1 MKPLKNDKWLDK
13 LISDTI
19 STEIQPFDFDKWK
32 QKYPEEFQK
41 LVSPVRQDSQAPS
54 ARGQNIWTTIMK
66 SKITKFAVAAAVI
79 IVVMA
84 GIYSFDGSVDIAA
97 PAFGVQY
104 VLEAMK
110 KAEWV
115 HYVVEVTE
123 LNVDAKT
130 AEETDFGGWESWQSL
145 HPSVCIEKHDNGK
158 IYFTEK
164 DEGKTS
170 RYDPQANMI
179 TIEYRSRSTSQPDYA
194 DIADMYIKQI
204 AEVEKKGG
212 KVNYEEGVY
221 EARPV
226 KIISIDFASNGGLST
241 KMSIIVD
248 PETYL
253 PKKFTVEQNEDSKSL
268 HVAILGIF
276 DYPETGPADIYQAGA
291 PQDAK
296 VVIVDKR
303 PDPEF
308 LEATKPYR
316 EARENLPPQHILVTT
331 ETLGGKNIRRICV
344 VYKDGRKERFEER
357 MWINEPEDSL
367 PKDETFDVIL
377 TWALSTQTDA
387 ISVHLYDGEYIYKA
401 RRNSKAVWSVGEKK
415 YSPKFNSRS
424 YFGDLVQRGWPR
436 INKGTLIENN
446 YAEENN
452 LLCIE
457 TSNTSRIEDGK
468 LIRAANKQLYY
479 LDPQFDYI
487 CVRKEKF
494 QHRIPPYDEPIDVK
508 DLDFDPE
515 DTPSTPSSVTTVIEI
530 AQTDTGQW
538 YPKKVQTDSKTWRDY
553 GEGWE
558 SCISTSFITLFLET
572 DPEFP
577 EGIFDVDRFPGCSEP
592 N

>member
-387 ISVHLYDGEYIYKA
+387 ISVHLYDGEY
-401 RRNSKAVWSVGEKK
+401 
-415 YSPKFNSRS
+415 
-424 YFGDLVQRGWPR
+424 
-436 INKGTLIENN
+436 
-446 YAEENN
+446 
-452 LLCIE
+452 
-457 TSNTSRIEDGK
+457 
-468 LIRAANKQLYY
+468 
-479 LDPQFDYI
+479 
-487 CVRKEKF
+487 
-494 QHRIPPYDEPIDVK
+494 
-508 DLDFDPE
+508 
-515 DTPSTPSSVTTVIEI
+515 
-530 AQTDTGQW
+530 
-538 YPKKVQTDSKTWRDY
+538 
-553 GEGWE
+553 
-558 SCISTSFITLFLET
+558 
-572 DPEFP
+572 
-577 EGIFDVDRFPGCSEP
+577 
-592 N
+592 